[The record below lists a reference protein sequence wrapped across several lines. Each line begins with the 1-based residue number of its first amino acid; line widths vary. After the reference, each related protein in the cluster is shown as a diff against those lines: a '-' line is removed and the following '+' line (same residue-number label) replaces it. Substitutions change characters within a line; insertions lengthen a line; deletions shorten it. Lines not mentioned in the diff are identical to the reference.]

1 MPDLPADFDDSIDW
15 SSCTWEGSRLS
26 QHREYYA
33 LSFRKKLE
41 INEEMADF
49 TLRILE
55 HRKRQGL
62 PYIDPYTS
70 EVRRKKEARPSGK

>member
-1 MPDLPADFDDSIDW
+1 MPDLPANFDDSIDW
-15 SSCTWEGSRLS
+15 NLCTCEGSRLS

-33 LSFRKKLE
+33 LPFRRKLE

-49 TLRILE
+49 SLRMLE

-62 PYIDPYTS
+62 PYQDPYTS
-70 EVRRKKEARPSGK
+70 EVRRRK

>member
-1 MPDLPADFDDSIDW
+1 
-15 SSCTWEGSRLS
+15 LS

-62 PYIDPYTS
+62 PYIDPYAS
-70 EVRRKKEARPSGK
+70 EGRRKN

>member
-62 PYIDPYTS
+62 PYIDPYAS
-70 EVRRKKEARPSGK
+70 EGRSRNEAV